1 MTIASDQ
8 SRTLGLVGATSL
20 GVGAIVGGGI
30 LALAGVAFQA
40 TGPSAILAFAL
51 NGLIAL
57 LTVSSF
63 SEMSTA
69 FPESGG
75 PYTFAKK
82 VLTIRAAFAV
92 GWVVWFASIVASVLY
107 ALGFAAFGMVV
118 LEQLWQVV
126 SVTPSPLVNERLTI
140 TVLAL
145 GSIAI
150 YSASLIRRGPGGTQ
164 WATIG
169 KVVLFVFLIVGGVWA
184 LSQRPSTVVSSN
196 LTPFF
201 ANGTIGLFQAM
212 GFSFIALQGYDLV
225 AAVAGEVREPVQRPS
240 PGDAPFTRDRTGH
253 LPAASLHRLHG
264 RGAGWRVHRSDE
276 LTVSG
281 DRHRRCGG
289 KLPRAYGILARCH
302 RCCSFHAF
310 RTLRESLCRFAHIAG
325 NGSRS
330 HLAPF
335 PCPSQSSQRHPD
347 PRDPAHD
354 LLRHSRCFG
363 HSRCLLRRCCR
374 QSHISNL
381 IRMVHVTSIL
391 ARTRRPPDTG
401 AFTAPLF
408 PILPIVGAVTCASLA
423 IFQGIAVPEAGL
435 IACVWLT
442 LGGAL
447 YLILFARRARVVD
460 AAAEAIDPQ
469 LVRTRGKNPLILVP
483 IANPAN
489 SAAMVAVAN
498 ALAPPGTGRVL
509 LLSVVTPPEAWHPG
523 DNPPQLLDAQAVIR
537 ESLTFSFSAGLS
549 PEALITVAPVPW
561 SEIGRV
567 ASEHKCE
574 GLLLGFSDLSDE
586 FMGADLER
594 LINSVDCDVA
604 ILRARSGWDLD
615 KVRRVLV
622 PVGGR
627 GTHDEHRARLLG
639 SLRRRGDRKIV
650 FLKVLS
656 EGASQV
662 EIDRAERDLAQIAR
676 DKAPGSTHVVGLN
689 NSVVD
694 EITHRAS
701 DSDLAILGL
710 QHVSR
715 RRRAFGEL
723 SLQVARDTSCA
734 TIMLSQNG

>member
-1 MTIASDQ
+1 MTTDSNQ
-8 SRTLGLVGATSL
+8 NRTLGLVGATSL

-30 LALAGVAFQA
+30 LALAGVAFQT

-126 SVTPSPLVNERLTI
+126 SVTPSPLVNERLAI

-150 YSASLIRRGPGGTQ
+150 YSASLIRRRPGGTQ

-184 LSQRPSTVVSSN
+184 LSRRPSEVVYSN
-196 LTPFF
+196 LAPFF

-212 GFSFIALQGYDLV
+212 GFTFIALQGYDLI
-225 AAVAGEVREPVQRPS
+225 AAVAGEVREPVRVLPRAMLLSLAIALAIYLPLLFIVSTVVVPVGESIVQMSSQYPETVIAVAAENFLGRTGFWLVLIAAALS
-240 PGDAPFTRDRTGH
+240 MLSALYANLFAASSISLAMARDRT
-253 LPAASLHRLHG
+253 LPHFLARVSPRRGTPTSAILLTAFFVILVVLAIPDISSAGAAASLIFL
-264 RGAGWRVHRSDE
+264 
-276 LTVSG
+276 
-281 DRHRRCGG
+281 
-289 KLPRAYGILARCH
+289 I
-302 RCCSFHAF
+302 SFA
-310 RTLRESLCRFAHIAG
+310 L
-325 NGSRS
+325 
-330 HLAPF
+330 
-335 PCPSQSSQRHPD
+335 
-347 PRDPAHD
+347 
-354 LLRHSRCFG
+354 
-363 HSRCLLRRCCR
+363 
-374 QSHISNL
+374 
-381 IRMVHVTSIL
+381 VHVMSIL
-391 ARTRRPPDTG
+391 ARRRRPPDTG

-423 IFQGIAVPEAGL
+423 IFQAIAVPEAGL

-447 YLILFARRARVVD
+447 YLFLFARRARVVD

-469 LVRTRGKNPLILVP
+469 LVRTRGKSPLILVP

-509 LLSVVTPPEAWHPG
+509 LLSVVTPPDAWHPG
-523 DNPPQLLDAQAVIR
+523 HSPPQLLDAQAAIR
-537 ESLTFSFSAGLS
+537 ESLTMSFSAGLS

-567 ASEHKCE
+567 SREHKCE
-574 GLLLGFSDLSDE
+574 GLLLGFSDLSE
-586 FMGADLER
+586 ELMGMDLER

-604 ILRARSGWDLD
+604 VLRARSGWDLA

-627 GTHDEHRARLLG
+627 GTHDEQRARLLG
-639 SLRRRGDRKIV
+639 SLRRGGDLEIV

-656 EGASQV
+656 ERVSQA
-662 EIDRAERDLAQIAR
+662 ELDRTERELAQIAR
-676 DKAPGSTHVVGLN
+676 DKAPGSTHVVVIN

-694 EITHRAS
+694 EIIRWAS

-715 RRRAFGEL
+715 RHRAFGEL
-723 SLQVARDTSCA
+723 SLQVVRDTSCA
-734 TIMLSQNG
+734 TIMLSQSG